1 MCCSKPDGTPKPGTP
16 FKVSFF
22 PMFDKLKGVE
32 KRFLEIEQTISDPK
46 IVQDRER
53 YQKYLREHA
62 ELSPIVEL
70 VREYRRIRKDLD
82 ESHELLRESE
92 PDIRLMARE
101 EIERLER
108 ERERMETELK
118 KRLLPKDPNDAKN
131 IILEIRAGTGGEEA
145 GLFAGDLF
153 RMYSRFAE
161 RRNWKVEILTQ
172 HVTGIGAIKEIV
184 ALIQGQG
191 AYSLLKYESG
201 IHRVQRVPETEAQGR
216 IHTSAVTVAVLPEA
230 EEVDV
235 SIDPGD
241 IRIDVYRSSGPG
253 GQHVNTTDSAIR
265 ITHLPTGL
273 VVTCQDEKSQFK
285 NKAKAMT
292 VLRARLYDKMVSEQ
306 DEKRSLER
314 KLQVGSGDRSGRI
327 RTYNFPQGRVT
338 DHRIGLTLY
347 RLESVLQGDLDEIID
362 SLTAHYQTQMLQQ
375 NGTTTEQLFA

>member
-1 MCCSKPDGTPKPGTP
+1 
-16 FKVSFF
+16 
-22 PMFDKLKGVE
+22 MFDKLKGVE
-32 KRFLEIEQTISDPK
+32 KRFLEIEQTISDPAV
-46 IVQDRER
+46 VQDRER
-53 YQKYLREHA
+53 YQKYIREHA

-92 PDIRLMARE
+92 PDIRLMAKE

-118 KRLLPKDPNDAKN
+118 KLLLPRDPNDVKN

-235 SIDPGD
+235 NIDPGD

>member
-1 MCCSKPDGTPKPGTP
+1 
-16 FKVSFF
+16 
-22 PMFDKLKGVE
+22 MFDKLKGVE
-32 KRFLEIEQTISDPK
+32 KRFLEIEQTISDPT

-92 PDIRLMARE
+92 PDIRLMAKE

-118 KRLLPKDPNDAKN
+118 KLLLPKDPNDAKN

-172 HVTGIGAIKEIV
+172 HVTGIGAIKEII

-191 AYSLLKYESG
+191 AYSVLKYESG

-230 EEVDV
+230 EDVDV

-241 IRIDVYRSSGPG
+241 LRIDVYRSSGPG

-347 RLESVLQGDLDEIID
+347 RLESILQGDLDEIID
-362 SLTAHYQTQMLQQ
+362 SLSAHYQTQMLQQ